1 MKNNNIVIQ
10 SDEIG
15 QHMPNTNPEFFTL
28 KELVFSQTAKDKGI
42 DNLPDWDIVD
52 NLKYLGSCLDEIRQ
66 AWGKPLR
73 VTSAF
78 RCTELNKAVGGVNNS
93 HHKLGLAADIQ
104 PQDMKDFEAFKKFIV
119 GYFENYSGEFSQCIL
134 EKSGKS
140 EWVHVSFADNRRQI
154 FKLEA

>member
-1 MKNNNIVIQ
+1 M
-10 SDEIG
+10 
-15 QHMPNTNPEFFTL
+15 TNPEYFTL
-28 KELVFSQTAKDKGI
+28 KELIYSPYATEHKIVNIPS
-42 DNLPDWDIVD
+42 WDIVE

-104 PQDMKDFEAFKKFIV
+104 PQDMKDFEAFKKFIA